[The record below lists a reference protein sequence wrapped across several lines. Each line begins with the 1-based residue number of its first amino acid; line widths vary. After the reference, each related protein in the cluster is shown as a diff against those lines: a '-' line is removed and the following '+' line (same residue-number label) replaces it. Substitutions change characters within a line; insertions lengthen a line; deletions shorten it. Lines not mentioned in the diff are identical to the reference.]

1 MSVLSIQTRRIDGLT
16 EATTAEDEDLLLIR
30 KADGTGTRNIK
41 KKNLIP
47 KVEDK
52 VGDLNELTTAD
63 KTSVVKA
70 VNEIRNKVDVR
81 AYDNANR
88 FTRVESV
95 ANNANELV
103 GYVVQDNAESHNN
116 IYRGKNLGR
125 SLTNIQLQGI
135 KDGTFK
141 DLYVGDYFDFGTQKL
156 RVAHLD
162 YFLERTI
169 SSLERH
175 FPLFTHHLVLISDH
189 IHGRSNYGTQ
199 RLSYASSD
207 LKKAIE
213 SKTIRSEVGYIPG
226 IEDFDVLNLQDY
238 RSPTDDRAKRQLYKS
253 HAGALSSFMVVGRDL
268 MGSSSGIIPTDPQM
282 ALFRLSPKMIS
293 INYSWWLADSCDD
306 IYAFMVGPYGA
317 IEKGEK
323 RDSCGIRPYY
333 VITAKRES

>member
-47 KVEDK
+47 KTVDK

-81 AYDNANR
+81 EYDNANR

-141 DLYVGDYFDFGTQKL
+141 DLYVGDYFSIENKRL
-156 RVAHLD
+156 YVAHLD
-162 YFLERTI
+162 YFYCRT
-169 SSLERH
+169 RH
-175 FPLFTHHLVLISDH
+175 SFEINAPLSTHHLVLIPDYVR
-189 IHGRSNYGTQ
+189 GYSNFDAQ
-199 RLSYASSD
+199 EDSYAFSD
-207 LKKAIE
+207 LRQAVE
-213 SKTIRSEVGYIPG
+213 RRTIQSDGWNIPG
-226 IEDFDVLNLQDY
+226 IKELETICIQGGLSC
-238 RSPTDDRAKRQLYKS
+238 RC
-253 HAGALSSFMVVGRDL
+253 HAGALNSYMVIGRRF
-268 MGSSSGIIPTDPQM
+268 TDDGACTSYSTDSQM
-282 ALFRLSPKMIS
+282 ALFRLSPKEIC
-293 INYSWWLADSCDD
+293 INESWWLADSAGGT
-306 IYAFMVGPYGA
+306 YAFTVNRYG
-317 IEKGEK
+317 IVEKAEK
-323 RDSCGIRPYY
+323 KNSSGVRPFYI
-333 VITAKRES
+333 VTAQGA